1 MLLFLCDQAIRLG
14 SSISMQIV
22 MIKHNMVEIQ
32 KFEVALK
39 GKKELAVEKAYICG
53 KREITW
59 TFDHFGRESISL
71 RAFRAL
77 L

>member
-1 MLLFLCDQAIRLG
+1 MILMLLFLCDQAIRLG

-39 GKKELAVEKAYICG
+39 GKKRVSS
-53 KREITW
+53 
-59 TFDHFGRESISL
+59 RESAYMWEKGDYL
-71 RAFRAL
+71 DF
-77 L
+77 